1 MSVSNSATSMAYGV
15 EPGHAPYRLRQ
26 ARYEALA
33 RDVAA
38 LAGKRSASH
47 GRPLQ
52 LLDVGVYNGVSRRY
66 IETHPE
72 AQDIGYHAVDLFPKG
87 RSFVYKHQDWKLHEM
102 DLEYGMPSLP
112 SDSYDVVICEQV
124 LEHLNDIQPLVTDLF
139 RVAAPGGLIV
149 LGVPIYP
156 AGLHLARKHVVPRTD
171 RLFKVKKKRGHVQ
184 AFSKASFLKTVRC
197 HCDAEIESLQTRGFR
212 IVSGGILRPLEYHRW
227 WWKLNRW
234 IGSKVPSACIEIQVL
249 ATKRAASSSDADG
262 EPRILPFTKG
272 QTRRVSDEPRRAR
285 AA

>member
-1 MSVSNSATSMAYGV
+1 MSVCNPASSMAFGV

-38 LAGKRSASH
+38 LASEG
-47 GRPLQ
+47 GRLQ

-66 IETHPE
+66 IEAHPE
-72 AQDIGYHAVDLFPKG
+72 AQNICYHAVDLFPEG

-102 DLEYGMPSLP
+102 NLEYGMPLLS
-112 SDSYDVVICEQV
+112 SDCYDVVICEQV
-124 LEHLNDIQPLVTDLF
+124 LEHLNDIQPLTKDLF
-139 RVAAPGGLIV
+139 RVAAPGGLII

-156 AGLHLARKHVVPRTD
+156 VGLHLVRKHVVPKTD

-184 AFSKASFLKTVRC
+184 AFSKASFLKAIRR
-197 HCDAEIESLQTRGFR
+197 HCDAEIEFLQARGFR
-212 IVSGGILRPLEYHRW
+212 IVSGGILRPLEYRRW

-234 IGSKVPSACIEIQVL
+234 IGSKVPSACIEVQVL
-249 ATKRAASSSDADG
+249 ATKRSASGSDADS
-262 EPRILPFTKG
+262 EPRIMPFTAR
-272 QTRRVSDEPRRAR
+272 QTRRVSDEPSRAR